1 MADNLLQTD
10 QGGSNCQWTK
20 VYLGPTLGWAM
31 LPIVPE
37 LEITSAAALTI
48 PAYASRVLLKAAV
61 KAIALP
67 SVSQWMLAT
76 LPLANTAA
84 FDRSLWIKDYVGD
97 ASSGAPIVVTP
108 NGSDTI
114 DGLSSYSIIT
124 PNDLL
129 KLYPLTDT
137 TGWYVG

>member
-48 PAYASRVLLKAAV
+48 PAYASRVLLKAAT
-61 KAIALP
+61 KAIQLP
-67 SVSQWMLAT
+67 KVSQWMLAT
-76 LPLANTAA
+76 LPLANTSS
-84 FDRSLWIKDYVGD
+84 FDRSVWIKDYVGD
-97 ASSGAPIVVTP
+97 ASSGAPIVITP

-114 DGLSSYSIIT
+114 DTLSSYSIIT
-124 PNDLL
+124 QNDLL
-129 KLYPLTDT
+129 KLYPLTDL
-137 TGWYVG
+137 TGWFVG

>member
-1 MADNLLQTD
+1 
-10 QGGSNCQWTK
+10 
-20 VYLGPTLGWAM
+20 M

-97 ASSGAPIVVTP
+97 ASSGAPIVITP

-114 DGLSSYSIIT
+114 DTLSSYSIIT
-124 PNDLL
+124 QNDLL
-129 KLYPLTDT
+129 KLYPLTDLS
-137 TGWYVG
+137 GWYVG

>member
-20 VYLGPTLGWAM
+20 VYLGPTLGWVM
-31 LPIVPE
+31 LPIMPE

-97 ASSGAPIVVTP
+97 ASSGAPIVITP

-114 DGLSSYSIIT
+114 DTLSSYSIIT
-124 PNDLL
+124 QNDLL
-129 KLYPLTDT
+129 KLYPLTDL
-137 TGWYVG
+137 TGWFVG